1 MMKKWKFSLETVRQL
16 KQRIEEEAAQ
26 KHSRALIQLSKAKA
40 ALAETENELNATALM
55 QFSNRSSH
63 NAQQLIQFNQY
74 FDLLEKQR
82 KERLELV
89 LRAEKETTLARA
101 ALEKAARDR
110 EILERLYGRQRAE
123 HQFHVAKQEQKWVDD
138 IAQHLKRGL
147 LNAV

>member
-1 MMKKWKFSLETVRQL
+1 MKKWKFSLETVRQL

>member
-16 KQRIEEEAAQ
+16 KQRIEEAAAQ

>member
-1 MMKKWKFSLETVRQL
+1 MKKWKFSLETVRQL
-16 KQRIEEEAAQ
+16 KQRIEEAAAQ
-26 KHSRALIQLSKAKA
+26 KHSHALIQLSKAKA

>member
-16 KQRIEEEAAQ
+16 KQRIEEAAAQ
-26 KHSRALIQLSKAKA
+26 KHSHALIQLSKAKA